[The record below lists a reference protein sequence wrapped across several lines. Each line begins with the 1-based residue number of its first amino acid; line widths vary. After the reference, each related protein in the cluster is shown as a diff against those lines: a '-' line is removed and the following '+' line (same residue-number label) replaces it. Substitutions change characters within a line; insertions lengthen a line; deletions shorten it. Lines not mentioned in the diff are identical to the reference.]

1 MRDGLVLV
9 VQSLRVARSRPVRI
23 LFDQANGRD
32 RTVVPAFVYR
42 IFATRRRRQIR
53 ERFKRGEFWPKSPRR
68 RKRVSVPSV
77 LCGFRREFPRP
88 GKFAIAISAEW
99 VDLTVLNRGRASFL
113 TGKGSV
119 MSDRSKA
126 VRASSCYFNELLESR
141 VLLSPI
147 LFVGSQFSAG
157 IEPRS
162 VAVADLNADGKPDLV
177 TTNISSNNVSVLLG
191 ERQRDVSDPA
201 DLRRRQPAAFR
212 RGVGCQ
218 RRRQAGPRDGELQFQ
233 QRERAAQYGRRH
245 HAPGGARR
253 ELPLR
258 GRASSPHSVPLLS
271 GQNSNS
277 FNWL

>member
-1 MRDGLVLV
+1 MAETEPLFRLLFTA
-9 VQSLRVARSRPVRI
+9 SLPPGAAGR
-23 LFDQANGRD
+23 FGRD
-32 RTVVPAFVYR
+32 SSAVNSGQIHREGASGYPCQRSYAVAVEN
-42 IFATRRRRQIR
+42 FARQ
-53 ERFKRGEFWPKSPRR
+53 
-68 RKRVSVPSV
+68 
-77 LCGFRREFPRP
+77 
-88 GKFAIAISAEW
+88 GKFAIAISPEW
-99 VDLTVLNRGRASFL
+99 VDLIVLNRGRASFL